1 MASANPA
8 KMFLGELACSVCLD
22 YFKDPVCLDCGH
34 NFCHACI
41 TQCWEGLSTN
51 FHCPECRETFSQR
64 NFKPN
69 RQLRN
74 IVEASRKLTL
84 ESTKEPEVER
94 VCEKHKRA
102 SDVFCQV
109 EEMPICMVC
118 HLSQDHREHTVV
130 PIEETAEDYK
140 VRNHGTVKVLHL
152 RKSFNHPNI
161 FTDNL
166 SVICLLNSKLETEK
180 QKIVS
185 EFQHLSQF
193 LKEQE
198 RLLLA
203 QLEELNKEIEKRR
216 DEYVAKL
223 SEELSSFSS
232 LISEME
238 EKCQLPASEFLQVR
252 QCSVTDMIRPCPGA
266 ELCPSRSD
274 SLSAANVT
282 LDPDTAHPYLIVS
295 ADRKSVRR
303 GDTWQDLPSNPERFD
318 TELCVLGCEGFT
330 SGRHYWEIERKEG
343 EVCIVGVARE
353 SVSRKGDIDFNPE
366 RGIWAVLCNADRY
379 WALTSP
385 DELSPLSLRQAPRR
399 IRVYL
404 DYEPGQVAFFD
415 AGTGD
420 RIFTFP
426 PASFA
431 GERIRPLFSGPLLFI
446 PLPSP
451 PGPCA

>member
-8 KMFLGELACSVCLD
+8 KMLLGELACSVCLD

-41 TQCWEGLSTN
+41 TQCWEALSTN

-118 HLSQDHREHTVV
+118 HVSQDHREHTVV

-140 VRNHGTVKVLHL
+140 VRNHGTKE
-152 RKSFNHPNI
+152 
-161 FTDNL
+161 
-166 SVICLLNSKLETEK
+166 LETEK

-185 EFQHLSQF
+185 EFQQLSQF

-238 EKCQLPASEFLQVR
+238 EKCQLICRMILSPMLHCFNQLLTVR
-252 QCSVTDMIRPCPGA
+252 EKDENVG
-266 ELCPSRSD
+266 SRS
-274 SLSAANVT
+274 S
-282 LDPDTAHPYLIVS
+282 Y
-295 ADRKSVRR
+295 
-303 GDTWQDLPSNPERFD
+303 
-318 TELCVLGCEGFT
+318 
-330 SGRHYWEIERKEG
+330 
-343 EVCIVGVARE
+343 
-353 SVSRKGDIDFNPE
+353 
-366 RGIWAVLCNADRY
+366 
-379 WALTSP
+379 
-385 DELSPLSLRQAPRR
+385 
-399 IRVYL
+399 
-404 DYEPGQVAFFD
+404 
-415 AGTGD
+415 
-420 RIFTFP
+420 TF
-426 PASFA
+426 
-431 GERIRPLFSGPLLFI
+431 L
-446 PLPSP
+446 
-451 PGPCA
+451 